1 MPERRSLTKLGHFDF
16 MQKILSL
23 VLLVGVCAVSGCAAI
38 GSRIVGWGYF
48 QGVRCDYNEMFRR
61 DTIDPQCRIHL
72 ALAAVDMPFSFVG
85 DRGGPHPLDR
95 KTQKL
100 S

>member
-1 MPERRSLTKLGHFDF
+1 

-23 VLLVGVCAVSGCAAI
+23 FLLGAVCGVSGCAAV

-48 QGVRCDYNEMFRR
+48 QGVRCDYDEMFHR
-61 DTIDPQCRIHL
+61 DTIDPQCRIHP

-85 DRGGPHPLDR
+85 DVLFVPVDFYNNCERASNTNALHLQR
-95 KTQKL
+95 
-100 S
+100 